1 MRNSSICDGQEF
13 VLGMD
18 LLIHDLVGDVYQL
31 QHHSLLISSLVEFLP
46 ELHKAM
52 RLSFNYNL
60 KAHHRE
66 RLALEL
72 GQLLNRVA
80 LSTILL
86 SFIFPNLNIRTILIE
101 RNKALIYGLVLSL
114 RLGQVPLEYLLCEN
128 LILGMLKLTSF
139 ILRQVDS
146 FLLVGPPAT
155 EIGAAFLST
164 APLILSN
171 FV

>member
-60 KAHHRE
+60 KTHHRE

-72 GQLLNRVA
+72 GQL
-80 LSTILL
+80 
-86 SFIFPNLNIRTILIE
+86 
-101 RNKALIYGLVLSL
+101 
-114 RLGQVPLEYLLCEN
+114 
-128 LILGMLKLTSF
+128 
-139 ILRQVDS
+139 
-146 FLLVGPPAT
+146 
-155 EIGAAFLST
+155 
-164 APLILSN
+164 
-171 FV
+171 